1 MVYMSAFFVILA
13 ISSITI
19 MVVGHDYE
27 TSFSAA
33 LTCLN
38 NVGPGLGEIGHA
50 GYFGFFNNLSKLIF
64 SFLML
69 TGRLEIFPMLILFM
83 PSTWRKH

>member
-13 ISSITI
+13 ISSIFI
-19 MVVGHDYE
+19 MLMGHDYE
-27 TSFSAA
+27 TAFTSV

-38 NVGPGLGEIGHA
+38 NVGPVLGEIGHA
-50 GYFGFFNNLSKLIF
+50 GNFNIF
-64 SFLML
+64 NGATKVFMSLLML